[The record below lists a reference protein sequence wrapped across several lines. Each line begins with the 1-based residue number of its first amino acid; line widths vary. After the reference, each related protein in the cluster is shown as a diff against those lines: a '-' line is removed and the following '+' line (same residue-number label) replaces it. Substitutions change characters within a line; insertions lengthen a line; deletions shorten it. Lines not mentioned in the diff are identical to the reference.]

1 MGIPYMIHILTSFLI
16 LPMLACLY
24 EVRATNSLTT
34 LNLFVM
40 IGNEIRPPILNTNN
54 AVQDAQRNFQLRSE
68 LTSLRW
74 QLRSQPTNQEII
86 NRIAA
91 IEQELQI
98 IVPGN
103 PQGER

>member
-1 MGIPYMIHILTSFLI
+1 
-16 LPMLACLY
+16 MLQKQIYDIAFKKKAL
-24 EVRATNSLTT
+24 RGGSNPQADQPPDN
-34 LNLFVM
+34 NNNNNNDRF
-40 IGNEIRPPILNTNN
+40 RPPNLNTNN

-74 QLRSQPTNQEII
+74 QLRSQPTNQGII

>member
-1 MGIPYMIHILTSFLI
+1 
-16 LPMLACLY
+16 MLKNQIYNIAFKKK
-24 EVRATNSLTT
+24 VFSGGSNPQSDQPH
-34 LNLFVM
+34 NNNNNNNNDGF
-40 IGNEIRPPILNTNN
+40 RPPNLNANN
-54 AVQDAQRNFQLRSE
+54 AVQDGTRNFQLRSE
-68 LTSLRW
+68 LASLRW
-74 QLRSQPTNQEII
+74 QLRSQPTNQQII